1 MADAADL
8 KSATLIGVWVRPPLP
23 APILLPI
30 RLQSLGIFWMYA
42 YIDESGDP
50 GTNRKGSRW
59 LVFGCVMVAESV
71 LQELQSDVQD
81 VRNRVSPQGG
91 KHLHFRDLP
100 HDDKVGALN
109 LMADMQWTGV
119 VVASDTTSPSIHD
132 PQLLYDVTAI
142 HAVEKALAYAKELN
156 EFANIYFERSRVL
169 KIDQLRSL
177 ARLMVTARNLSLVP
191 GITPSYQLEE
201 LRKGDAHGLDIA
213 DGLAHAA
220 FRALEPNQKW
230 GHFEPAYLNILKP
243 RLWRGPANANSEGW
257 GLTLVPT
264 ELAGK
269 FREEYS
275 WLP

>member
-1 MADAADL
+1 
-8 KSATLIGVWVRPPLP
+8 
-23 APILLPI
+23 
-30 RLQSLGIFWMYA
+30 MYA

-59 LVFGCVMVAESV
+59 LVFGCVMVAD
-71 LQELQSDVQD
+71 SDVSKMEPDVQA
-81 VRNRVSPQGG
+81 VRNQANPQSG

-109 LMADMQWTGV
+109 LMAGMPWTGV
-119 VVASDTTSPSIHD
+119 IVASDTTRTRIAD
-132 PQLLYDVTAI
+132 PQLLYDITAM
-142 HAVEKALAYAKELN
+142 HAVERVLAYANELN
-156 EFANIYFERSRVL
+156 ESANIYFERSRVL
-169 KIDQLRSL
+169 KINQLRSL

-191 GITPSYQLEE
+191 GIMPSYQLEE

-243 RLWRGPANANSEGW
+243 RLWRGPANADSEGW
-257 GLTLVPT
+257 GLALAPT
-264 ELAGK
+264 ELAGD
-269 FREEYS
+269 FREEYP